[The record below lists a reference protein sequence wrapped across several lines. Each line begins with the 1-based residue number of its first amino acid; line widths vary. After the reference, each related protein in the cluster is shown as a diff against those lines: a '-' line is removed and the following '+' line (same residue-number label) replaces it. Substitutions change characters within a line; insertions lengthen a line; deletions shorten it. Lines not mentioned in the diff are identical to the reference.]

1 MKICQ
6 VSLGSRRLRTPK
18 DGQDVSSILA
28 NLIGAMYLE
37 MEQTAESWQ
46 RVRGSIAVPVFGLRF
61 NRDNGRQE
69 VDTKP
74 MIDAFRIG
82 YENLQEIWSLVLP
95 PATLLEL
102 RRMNRQAEHEFRFAD
117 ELWARTIYDFAVAH
131 RLRHIGRDHLLR
143 ALTPLYMAW
152 IADFIRSVK
161 DSDESQVESRI
172 EQLCI
177 AYELQKPY
185 LISRWRWP
193 DRFMP

>member
-1 MKICQ
+1 
-6 VSLGSRRLRTPK
+6 
-18 DGQDVSSILA
+18 
-28 NLIGAMYLE
+28 
-37 MEQTAESWQ
+37 
-46 RVRGSIAVPVFGLRF
+46 
-61 NRDNGRQE
+61 
-69 VDTKP
+69 
-74 MIDAFRIG
+74 
-82 YENLQEIWSLVLP
+82 
-95 PATLLEL
+95 
-102 RRMNRQAEHEFRFAD
+102 MNRQAEHEFRFAD

>member
-1 MKICQ
+1 
-6 VSLGSRRLRTPK
+6 
-18 DGQDVSSILA
+18 
-28 NLIGAMYLE
+28 
-37 MEQTAESWQ
+37 
-46 RVRGSIAVPVFGLRF
+46 
-61 NRDNGRQE
+61 
-69 VDTKP
+69 

-82 YENLQEIWSLVLP
+82 YENLKDIWSLVLP

-102 RRMNRQAEHEFRFAD
+102 RRMSRQPEQEFRFAG
-117 ELWARTIYDFAVAH
+117 ELWARIVYDFAVAH
-131 RLRHIGRDHLLR
+131 RLRLIGRDHLLR

-152 IADFIRSVK
+152 VAAFILGEKESH
-161 DSDESQVESRI
+161 ESQVENQI